1 MRHKSYRNVHLV
13 NVNFESF
20 VICFVSEFESY
31 ASFGGLNVIINC
43 ISNSTCCLQR
53 LMVHSLLDMLVQ
65 VADGM
70 DYISKQETVHRD
82 LRAANCL

>member
-1 MRHKSYRNVHLV
+1 M
-13 NVNFESF
+13 
-20 VICFVSEFESY
+20 
-31 ASFGGLNVIINC
+31 
-43 ISNSTCCLQR
+43 
-53 LMVHSLLDMLVQ
+53 MHSLLDILVQ